1 MAIQNGNA
9 HAAPDLGLRALA
21 LFLRFHGVNTEP
33 DQLRDHCGEDGI
45 GIRAMLRCAREFGVK
60 VRATTMDW
68 SRLTGIQL
76 PGIASLRD
84 GGFLLLGKIEDQVAL
99 VLHPTSSHPRR
110 MTRAEFEAIWDGGL
124 ISPGSPSFAH
134 LALHA
139 IGDIRARGVELGS
152 SLLRRAGDVLV
163 GARDGLVRIRDTIST
178 KAPGALMW
186 ARFVARGDTADEA
199 ADIGSPAADVGFEDG
214 DESGLIALAIL
225 LRCHGIA
232 ADPGQIHHRVGAT
245 RLGVTEI
252 LRCAKEFGLKAKVQ
266 RTNWNRLAVTP
277 LPGIALLRDGSFLI
291 LGKVIDDKLLIQ
303 RPLSPRPESITQ
315 AQLEAIWDGG
325 IILMARRT
333 SLTDLARRFDISW
346 FVGAMQKYRR
356 LLGEV
361 LAASFFLQIF
371 AVVSPLFFQVVID
384 KVLVHRSMS
393 TLDVLVIGLV
403 VLTVLEAVLETLRV
417 YVFAHTT
424 NRIDV
429 ELGARLFRHLMA
441 LPIAYFQT
449 RRVGDSVARVREL
462 ENIRQF
468 LTSSALTL
476 VIDLLFTV
484 VFLVVMFYYSTTL
497 TWIVLASFPFYIGI
511 SAGATPLFRARLD
524 EKFNRGSEN
533 QAFLVESVT
542 GVETLKAMAV
552 EPQMQRRWEEQLAGY
567 VAASFRVL
575 SLNNT
580 ASQAV
585 QMINKLVIAATLYFG
600 ARLVISGDLT
610 VGELVAFNML
620 AARVSTPVLRL
631 AQVWQDFH
639 QARVSIDRL
648 GDILNTIPEPSF
660 TPARAALPPIR
671 GHVKFEHATFRYRI
685 DGPEVLHDVSFSV
698 EPGQVIGIVGS
709 SGSGKSTITKLIQR
723 LYVPESGRVLVD
735 GVDLAMVDL
744 SWLRRQIGVVL
755 QENVLFNCTIRDNI
769 ALADPAM
776 PMERVIEAAMLAGAH
791 DFILELPEGYDT
803 VVGERGSS
811 LSGGQRQRIA
821 IARAL
826 ITDPRILILD
836 EATSALDYESERA
849 IQQNMRRI
857 SAGRTVFVIAHRL
870 STVRNASRI
879 ITLEHGRI
887 VEDGSHD
894 ELIRSNGR
902 YANLHYLQDGIHD
915 LR

>member
-9 HAAPDLGLRALA
+9 HAADPGLRALA
-21 LFLRFHGVNTEP
+21 LFLRLHGVNAEH
-33 DQLRDHCGEDGI
+33 DQIRDRCGSQAI
-45 GIRAMLRCAREFGVK
+45 GIRAMLRCARELGVK
-60 VRATTMDW
+60 VRSRTTHW
-68 SRLTGIQL
+68 KRLASIQL
-76 PGIASLRD
+76 PGIASLND
-84 GGFLLLGKIEDQVAL
+84 GGFLLLGKVDDQAAL
-99 VLHPTSSHPRR
+99 VLHPTSSHPKLI
-110 MTRAEFEAIWDGGL
+110 TRAEFEAIWDGRL
-124 ISPGSPSFAH
+124 ILAGSQNVANRVLHALAGMSVRGRH
-134 LALHA
+134 LA
-139 IGDIRARGVELGS
+139 
-152 SLLRRAGDVLV
+152 RRAGDALMRAREPLMRTRNTLMK
-163 GARDGLVRIRDTIST
+163 ARDI
-178 KAPGALMW
+178 LMRG
-186 ARFVARGDTADEA
+186 RFAARGDMAAQPASAEFAAASTETDNADESA
-199 ADIGSPAADVGFEDG
+199 
-214 DESGLIALAIL
+214 LIALAIL

-232 ADPGQIHHRVGAT
+232 ADPGQIRHRVGAA
-245 RLGVTEI
+245 RVGVTEI
-252 LRCAKEFGLKAKVQ
+252 LRCARDFGLKARVH

-277 LPGIALLRDGSFLI
+277 LPGIAVLRDGGFLI
-291 LGKVIDDKLLIQ
+291 LGKVIDDTLLVQ
-303 RPLSPRPESITQ
+303 RPLSPRPETMTQ
-315 AQLEAIWDGG
+315 AELEAIWDGD
-325 IILMARRT
+325 IILMARRAT
-333 SLTDLARRFDISW
+333 LTDLSRRFDIGW
-346 FVGAMQKYRR
+346 FVGAVHKYRR

-361 LAASFFLQIF
+361 LVASFFLQVF

-393 TLDVLVIGLV
+393 TLDVLVMGLV
-403 VLTVLEAVLETLRV
+403 ALTVFEAILETLRV
-417 YVFAHTT
+417 YLFAHTT

-484 VFLVVMFYYSTTL
+484 VFLAVMFYYSTTL
-497 TWIVLASFPFYIGI
+497 TLIVLASFPFYIGI
-511 SAGATPLFRARLD
+511 SASAAPLFRRRLD

-600 ARLVISGDLT
+600 ARLVIGGELT

-631 AQVWQDFH
+631 AQMWQDFH

-660 TPARAALPPIR
+660 NPGRAALPAIR
-671 GHVKFEHATFRYRI
+671 GKVTFEHATFRYRI

-698 EPGQVIGIVGS
+698 EPGQVVGIVGS

-744 SWLRRQIGVVL
+744 TWLRRQIGVVL
-755 QENVLFNCTIRDNI
+755 QENVLFNRSIRENI

-776 PMERVIEAAMLAGAH
+776 PMERIIEAASLAGAH

-803 VVGERGSS
+803 IVGERGSS
-811 LSGGQRQRIA
+811 LSGGQRQRVA

-826 ITDPRILILD
+826 ITNPRILIFD

-849 IQQNMRRI
+849 IQQNMKRI

-870 STVRNASRI
+870 STVRNANRI
-879 ITLEHGRI
+879 ITIEHGRI

-902 YANLHYLQDGIHD
+902 YANLHYLQAGIHD
-915 LR
+915 VR

>member
-1 MAIQNGNA
+1 MAMQNGNA
-9 HAAPDLGLRALA
+9 HAADHGLRALA
-21 LFLRFHGVNTEP
+21 LFLRLHGVHAEP
-33 DQLRDHCGEDGI
+33 DQLRDRCGSSTI
-45 GIRAMLRCAREFGVK
+45 GIRALLRCAREFGVK
-60 VRATTMDW
+60 VRSRTTHW
-68 SRLTGIQL
+68 KRLANLQL

-84 GGFLLLGKIEDQVAL
+84 GGFLLLGKVDDNGAL
-99 VLHPTSSHPRR
+99 VLHPTATRPELL
-110 MTRAEFEAIWDGGL
+110 TRAEFEEIWDGRLILTGSQNAINRVRHALADMSVTVRGL
-124 ISPGSPSFAH
+124 A
-134 LALHA
+134 
-139 IGDIRARGVELGS
+139 
-152 SLLRRAGDVLV
+152 RRAVAPV
-163 GARDGLVRIRDTIST
+163 TRARDTIMRARDSLMR
-178 KAPGALMW
+178 ACFGERSDMALQ
-186 ARFVARGDTADEA
+186 AAGSDFEA
-199 ADIGSPAADVGFEDG
+199 ASIVPQSE
-214 DESGLIALAIL
+214 DESGLVAVAIL

-232 ADPGQIHHRVGAT
+232 ADPEQIRHRMGAAK
-245 RLGVTEI
+245 LGVTEI
-252 LRCAKEFGLKAKVQ
+252 LRCAKEFGLKARAQKS
-266 RTNWNRLAVTP
+266 NWSRLAVTP
-277 LPGIALLRDGSFLI
+277 LPGIALLRDGGFLI
-291 LGKVIDDKLLIQ
+291 LGKVDDDKILVQ
-303 RPLSPRPESITQ
+303 RPLSPQPEAMTQ
-315 AQLEAIWDGG
+315 AELEAIWDGG
-325 IILMARRT
+325 IILMARRA
-333 SLTDLARRFDISW
+333 SLTDLSRRFDIGW
-346 FVGAMQKYRR
+346 FVGAVHKYRR

-361 LAASFFLQIF
+361 LVASFFLQIF
-371 AVVSPLFFQVVID
+371 ALISPLFFQVVID

-393 TLDVLVIGLV
+393 TLDVLIIGLV
-403 VLTVLEAVLETLRV
+403 ALTVFEAVLETLRV
-417 YVFAHTT
+417 YLFAHTT

-441 LPIAYFQT
+441 LPIAYFQA

-484 VFLVVMFYYSTTL
+484 VFLAVMFYYSTTL
-497 TWIVLASFPFYIGI
+497 TLIVMASFPFYIAI
-511 SAGATPLFRARLD
+511 SAGAAPLFRRRLD

-567 VAASFRVL
+567 VSASFRVL

-585 QMINKLVIAATLYFG
+585 QMINKLVVAATLYFG
-600 ARLVISGDLT
+600 ARLVIGGDLT

-620 AARVSTPVLRL
+620 AGRVSMPVLRL
-631 AQVWQDFH
+631 AQMWQDFH
-639 QARVSIDRL
+639 QARLSIDRL

-660 TPARAALPPIR
+660 NPGRAALPPIR
-671 GHVKFEHATFRYRI
+671 GQVTFEHASFRYRI
-685 DGPEVLHDVSFSV
+685 DGPQVLHNVSFNV
-698 EPGQVIGIVGS
+698 QPGQVIGIVGS
-709 SGSGKSTITKLIQR
+709 SGSGKSTITKLVQR
-723 LYVPESGRVLVD
+723 LYVPESGRVLID

-744 SWLRRQIGVVL
+744 TWLRRQIGVVL
-755 QENVLFNCTIRDNI
+755 QENVLFNRSIRENI

-776 PMERVIEAAMLAGAH
+776 PMERVIEAASLAGAH

-811 LSGGQRQRIA
+811 LSGGQRQRVA

-849 IQQNMRRI
+849 IQQNMKRI
-857 SAGRTVFVIAHRL
+857 AAGRTVFVIAHRL
-870 STVRNASRI
+870 STVRNANRI

-902 YANLHYLQDGIHD
+902 YANLHYLQAGIHD
-915 LR
+915 VR

>member
-9 HAAPDLGLRALA
+9 HAADLGLRALA
-21 LFLRFHGVNTEP
+21 LFLRLHGVNTEP
-33 DQLRDHCGEDGI
+33 DQLRDRCGSDEV

-60 VRATTMDW
+60 VRSRTTHW
-68 SRLTGIQL
+68 TRLASIQL
-76 PGIASLRD
+76 PGIASLHD
-84 GGFLLLGKIEDQVAL
+84 GGFLLLGKVDDKGAL
-99 VLHPTSSHPRR
+99 VLHPKSAHPKL
-110 MTRAEFEAIWDGGL
+110 MTRAEFEEIWDGRL
-124 ISPGSPSFAH
+124 ILTGSQNVANRVFHA
-134 LALHA
+134 LAGMA
-139 IGDIRARGVELGS
+139 VRGRDQAERARDALIRIRGPLTRARDILMLARDMLMRGRLADRSDTATHAGS
-152 SLLRRAGDVLV
+152 SEFQVAGTESEIDV
-163 GARDGLVRIRDTIST
+163 
-178 KAPGALMW
+178 
-186 ARFVARGDTADEA
+186 
-199 ADIGSPAADVGFEDG
+199 
-214 DESGLIALAIL
+214 ESGLIAVAIL

-232 ADPGQIHHRVGAT
+232 ADPGQIRHRMGAA

-252 LRCAKEFGLKAKVQ
+252 LRCAKEFGLKARAQ
-266 RTNWNRLAVTP
+266 RTSWNRLAVTP
-277 LPGIALLRDGSFLI
+277 LPGIALLRDGGFLI
-291 LGKVIDDKLLIQ
+291 LGKVIDDKLLVQ
-303 RPLSPRPESITQ
+303 HPLSARPETMTQ
-315 AQLEAIWDGG
+315 AELEGIWDGD
-325 IILMARRT
+325 IILMARRAA
-333 SLTDLARRFDISW
+333 LTDLARRFDISW
-346 FVGAMQKYRR
+346 FLGAVHKYRR

-361 LAASFFLQIF
+361 LVASFFLQIF
-371 AVVSPLFFQVVID
+371 ALISPLFFQVVID

-403 VLTVLEAVLETLRV
+403 ALTVFETVLETLRV
-417 YVFAHTT
+417 YLFAHTT

-484 VFLVVMFYYSTTL
+484 VFLAVMFYYSTTL
-497 TWIVLASFPFYIGI
+497 TLIVMASFPFYIGI
-511 SAGATPLFRARLD
+511 SAGAAPLFRRRLD

-585 QMINKLVIAATLYFG
+585 QMINKLVVAATLYFG
-600 ARLVISGDLT
+600 ARLVIGGDLT

-620 AARVSTPVLRL
+620 AARVSMPVLRL
-631 AQVWQDFH
+631 AQIWQDFH
-639 QARVSIDRL
+639 QARLSIDRL

-660 TPARAALPPIR
+660 TPARAALPAIR
-671 GHVKFEHATFRYRI
+671 GKVTFEHATFRYRI

-698 EPGQVIGIVGS
+698 EPGQVVGIVGS

-755 QENVLFNCTIRDNI
+755 QENVLFNRSVRENI

-776 PMERVIEAAMLAGAH
+776 PMERVIEAASLAGAH

-849 IQQNMRRI
+849 IQQNMKRI

-870 STVRNASRI
+870 STVRNANRI

-902 YANLHYLQDGIHD
+902 YANLHYLQAGIHD
-915 LR
+915 VR